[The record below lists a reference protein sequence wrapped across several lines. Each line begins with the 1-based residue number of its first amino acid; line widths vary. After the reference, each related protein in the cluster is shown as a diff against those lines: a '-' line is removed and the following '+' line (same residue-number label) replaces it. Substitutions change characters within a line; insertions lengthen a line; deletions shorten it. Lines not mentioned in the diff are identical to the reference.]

1 MATGFSF
8 GVRKMTNQID
18 PSLSEKYMVR
28 DEVDAW
34 TLHCKICH
42 AGFRLK
48 KPGNHPGNL
57 LALLDH
63 HAECEQNGNKAN
75 L

>member
-1 MATGFSF
+1 M
-8 GVRKMTNQID
+8 VNQIN
-18 PSLSEKYMVR
+18 PALSEKFMVR
-28 DEVDAW
+28 DEGDSW

-42 AGFRLK
+42 TGFRLK

-63 HAECEQNGNKAN
+63 HAGCENENVSPDRQ
-75 L
+75 